1 MTDFKKS
8 RSRSLRKRRH
18 SSSDDDCDSDEEDIR
33 KKIQDIKELQKERE
47 KPNGVDIAALALGKK
62 LPKEAVVNSDPFKME
77 TGGMVDMKA
86 LKKKLK
92 YVEVELARRKG
103 RHKSEEEINNKTKT
117 KEDMLFELPE
127 NLKVLSKNKK
137 TEDMLSNQMLSG
149 IPEVDLGIEAKI
161 KNIEATEES
170 KQKLIE
176 ERRKKKEHVVS
187 DFVPT
192 NMAVNFMQHNRFT
205 IEDNKPVQKK
215 QEDTVKIE
223 PVRVGDVERLQ
234 TPLESG
240 NKSGNKADEKAT
252 DDFYFEKFRK
262 QMRRF

>member
-1 MTDFKKS
+1 
-8 RSRSLRKRRH
+8 
-18 SSSDDDCDSDEEDIR
+18 
-33 KKIQDIKELQKERE
+33 
-47 KPNGVDIAALALGKK
+47 
-62 LPKEAVVNSDPFKME
+62 
-77 TGGMVDMKA
+77 MVDMKA
-86 LKKKLK
+86 LKKKPLTDEDMESIGTAFAAETNRRDEDTEMLK